1 MSEMREFEGKS
12 VDAAIEDAC
21 AHFGKERDALEIE
34 ILDGGSSG
42 IFGLGSRKARV
53 QAKPRQ
59 NLGQLEGLIRDVV
72 SQILTPIIGE
82 TELKIDVQQDPVT
95 VEIQDQDNS
104 GLIIGRDGKT
114 ISSLQ
119 YLVNRILAKRW
130 PERVRVQLDAGDY
143 RERQTENLRK
153 TALFLS
159 RKAKDSGRVQSTRP
173 MSSYHR
179 RVVHMALQNEQDI
192 NTRSKGD
199 GPMKRVLIMPKR
211 DRKRSN
217 DNAAA
222 QQYES

>member
-1 MSEMREFEGKS
+1 MSEAKEFEGKS
-12 VDAAIEDAC
+12 VDAAIDDAC
-21 AHFGKERDALEIE
+21 AHFGQERDSLEIE

-53 QAKPRQ
+53 RVHPRQ
-59 NLGQLEGLIRDVV
+59 QNPSQLEELIREVV
-72 SQILTPIIGE
+72 TRMLTPIIGE
-82 TELKIDVQQDPVT
+82 PELRIDTQHDPIL
-95 VEIQDQDNS
+95 VEIQDQEHS

-119 YLVNRILAKRW
+119 YLVNRILAKQW

-159 RKAKDSGRVQSTRP
+159 QKAKDSGRVQSTRP

-179 RVVHMALQNEQDI
+179 RVVHLALQNEQDI

-211 DRKRSN
+211 ERKPSQ
-217 DNAAA
+217 DTTATT
-222 QQYES
+222 E